1 MIIYEVPET
10 VSKMQA
16 KDKGKVRKGK
26 QGKDKEE
33 REMQKNL
40 EKGQRNIK
48 KDEDEWR
55 ISKDFV
61 KCMHLARRLHEL
73 CVIRFWPF
81 AYDGCSWDWKLCP
94 HLCVL
99 GVLVHI
105 NPEGYGA
112 NALDNV
118 EHAPSYACKYGAN
131 GTTLYYVVVAHRS
144 PWWDCCSMDN
154 LA

>member
-48 KDEDEWR
+48 KDEDE
-55 ISKDFV
+55 
-61 KCMHLARRLHEL
+61 
-73 CVIRFWPF
+73 
-81 AYDGCSWDWKLCP
+81 
-94 HLCVL
+94 
-99 GVLVHI
+99 
-105 NPEGYGA
+105 
-112 NALDNV
+112 
-118 EHAPSYACKYGAN
+118 
-131 GTTLYYVVVAHRS
+131 
-144 PWWDCCSMDN
+144 
-154 LA
+154 